1 MRKINLD
8 PQKRPQSV
16 LTIFGGALSERD
28 ANKVSSENG
37 HTAPQNGNENN
48 APPVASPVSHPT
60 NTLGQTKLSE
70 TYGIKIYPSLKHE
83 ATRLRD

>member
-28 ANKVSSENG
+28 ANKVSLENG
-37 HTAPQNGNENN
+37 HQGISSSSNPAQQQAKNGNESN
-48 APPVASPVSHPT
+48 APGAAQQQ
-60 NTLGQTKLSE
+60 NTS
-70 TYGIKIYPSLKHE
+70 SV
-83 ATRLRD
+83 R

>member
-48 APPVASPVSHPT
+48 APPVASPVSHSKVYFSQEGP
-60 NTLGQTKLSE
+60 K
-70 TYGIKIYPSLKHE
+70 IKWVLPFEPL
-83 ATRLRD
+83 ACF